1 MKRSLIASD
10 IHKRLGARTILR
22 GITMQAIGGDCVGV
36 IGDNGSGKSTFVRIM
51 AGILTPDKGTV
62 SLRVNDT
69 DIPVE
74 HMPQRVG
81 YVAPYLRLYDEFT
94 ATELLHLH
102 ARLHGVTVSD
112 DGVQATLERV
122 GLGARRTDIV
132 RTFSSGLQQRVAIA
146 LAVHLMP
153 DILVLDEPSVTLDR
167 AGRDVLEAE
176 IIRQREAG
184 SIILL
189 ATNDDRERSL
199 CTTFVNVSS
208 PQASS

>member
-1 MKRSLIASD
+1 MKRSLIATN
-10 IHKRLGARTILR
+10 IHKRFGSREILR
-22 GITMQAIGGDCVGV
+22 GISMQANSGDCVGV

-51 AGILTPDKGTV
+51 AGILTPDVGSV
-62 SLRVNDT
+62 LLRVHDT

-74 HMPQRVG
+74 DMPQRVG

-102 ARLHGVTVSD
+102 ARLHGVTATD
-112 DGVQATLERV
+112 DEVRTTLERV
-122 GLGARRTDIV
+122 GLGARRKDIV

-167 AGRDVLEAE
+167 AGRDVLEGE
-176 IIRQREAG
+176 IVRQREAG

-199 CTTFVNVSS
+199 CTTFVNVSL